1 MKDFTPLAEGPHRS
15 RNRLQTC
22 KNILPQRSGDPV
34 AFSQAM
40 LAGKFGFMC
49 DYVRDENFDTVWS
62 SVYAL
67 NDLSVYRAEGNP
79 ARAHFYEDTRLRR
92 VLK

>member
-1 MKDFTPLAEGPHRS
+1 
-15 RNRLQTC
+15 
-22 KNILPQRSGDPV
+22 
-34 AFSQAM
+34 M

-49 DYVRDENFDTVWS
+49 DYARDENFDTVWS